1 VSEFIY
7 LYRGVNTSALSPEE
21 MQKTLEKWT
30 AWFKELAAKGHL
42 KSPGNPLEPSGKVV
56 KGKQKVVTD
65 GPHAEAKDVV
75 GGYTVIEAKDIRE
88 AVELSKSCPILVVD
102 GSVEVRPIQ
111 AFGI

>member
-1 VSEFIY
+1 MSEFIY

-30 AWFKELAAKGHL
+30 AWFKELGAKGHL